1 MKDEKTTK
9 KIMAALDRFDSEY
22 TGTKPEGYR
31 MSMFIIIGKA
41 VEQDLVDMDRLL
53 AFPEHDFLHDMT
65 GLYGSYNSVLG
76 VFSDDFLPRSVR

>member
-1 MKDEKTTK
+1 MKDKETTQ
-9 KIMAALDRFDSEY
+9 KILEALDRFDSVY

-41 VEQDLVDMDRLL
+41 VEQGLVDMGRLL
-53 AFPEHDFLHDMT
+53 AFPDHDFLHDMT
-65 GLYGSYNSVLG
+65 SLYGSYNSVLG